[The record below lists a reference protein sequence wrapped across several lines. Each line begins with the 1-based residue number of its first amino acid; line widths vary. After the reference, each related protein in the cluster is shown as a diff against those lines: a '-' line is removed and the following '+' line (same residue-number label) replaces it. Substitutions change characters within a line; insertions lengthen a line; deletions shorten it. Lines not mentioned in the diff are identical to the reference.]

1 MPQATEER
9 ELIRAQARYVH
20 SSARKARLVLEH
32 IRGKSAVEA
41 QSILA
46 FQTRAV
52 ARDAG
57 KVLRS
62 AIANAENN
70 NGHDAEDLVVVTA
83 WADEGP
89 TLKRWRAR
97 ARGRVNRIRK
107 RTCHITITVSPAM
120 PGEIKPRPGRRAR
133 PEVETA
139 PAVAE
144 PAAKPKR
151 SRKKAAPAAPDASAA
166 VEPEAAVEAE
176 SVVEAE
182 PEAGSRRARGRHRA
196 GARRRP
202 RAGSRARES
211 GSPLRMRH
219 PQTASRARRRPIRN
233 GPQSPSRRPSRRHHP
248 YLEVQLV
255 HDQQGVRR
263 LPVGGLSRS
272 ASTSTA
278 SCRMPACPTS

>member
-1 MPQATEER
+1 VPQVTEDR
-9 ELIRAQARYVH
+9 DLIRAQARYVH

-83 WADEGP
+83 YADEGP

-107 RTCHITITVSPAM
+107 RTCHITITVAPAL
-120 PGEIKPRPGRRAR
+120 PGEIKPRRERRAR
-133 PEVETA
+133 PASET
-139 PAVAE
+139 PVLE
-144 PAAKPKR
+144 PTPAAKPKR
-151 SRKKAAPAAPDASAA
+151 SRKKAAPAADAEPIPEVEATEAAAEPAPTPQPEAAEPEAPAAEPEAAAAEPEAAA
-166 VEPEAAVEAE
+166 VEPEAEPEAAT
-176 SVVEAE
+176 EAE
-182 PEAGSRRARGRHRA
+182 PEASRPEPA
-196 GARRRP
+196 G
-202 RAGSRARES
+202 E
-211 GSPLRMRH
+211 
-219 PQTASRARRRPIRN
+219 
-233 GPQSPSRRPSRRHHP
+233 
-248 YLEVQLV
+248 E
-255 HDQQGVRR
+255 
-263 LPVGGLSRS
+263 
-272 ASTSTA
+272 TSSDTDETEKEA
-278 SCRMPACPTS
+278 DS